1 MNTVAALFLFLMLF
15 PPNALSDDYTK
26 MGLPEGAKARLG
38 KGTINEIAYSPDGTR
53 LAVAG
58 SVGIWIYDTATHRE
72 AALLTGGATKI
83 TSIAFSPD
91 GGTLAS
97 GGGDFRKSVGTVR
110 LWDAETGE
118 HRQTLDGHTT
128 LVLSVAFS
136 PDGRS
141 LASGGC

>member
-1 MNTVAALFLFLMLF
+1 M
-15 PPNALSDDYTK
+15 
-26 MGLPEGAKARLG
+26 ARLG

-58 SVGIWIYDTATHRE
+58 SVGIWFYDTATHRE
-72 AALLTGGATKI
+72 AALLTGGATKT

-91 GGTLAS
+91 GGTLAT
-97 GGGDFRKSVGTVR
+97 GGGDFRKAVGTVR

-118 HRQTLDGHTT
+118 HKQTLDGHTT

-136 PDGRS
+136 PDGRT
-141 LASGGC
+141 LASGGVDRTVRLWNAGTGEHLHGHSKGTRTRSRV